1 MSKIKL
7 ITIDIDGTLLSS
19 GQQVPK
25 ENIQAIRQ
33 AVNQGIKIVIASG
46 RPLSGILPWL
56 KIIGVPK
63 ADDQFVIAFNGGVI

>member
-25 ENIQAIRQ
+25 ENIQAIR
-33 AVNQGIKIVIASG
+33 
-46 RPLSGILPWL
+46 
-56 KIIGVPK
+56 
-63 ADDQFVIAFNGGVI
+63 